1 MQTSPIPL
9 KNTQTP
15 YDLGDRLTLWLS
27 CLWMLLQKQQGAG
40 ISCFFL
46 LMFLGCPLSL
56 FSCSIHKF
64 RKVSGCSHMI
74 SVRWRALASRKSAPL
89 LVLNLDLG
97 PSGASNVRCQKSS
110 CPNLHV
116 LVVLK
121 MDLFCLSGRFRK
133 ATWRLMPFKP
143 RCHVLQRFTLL
154 HLSPEFAK
162 VSKSRLPAEFNLLS
176 QFEKHMRDSTEHDA
190 TIVLH
195 EQKNHLERLKCHL
208 WLGAHACASNWL
220 DLQGSWDP
228 SIAWSLVVAKRFPS
242 EQQFKH
248 DAEKK
253 HSICLGFLHAS
264 AAV

>member
-1 MQTSPIPL
+1 ME
-9 KNTQTP
+9 
-15 YDLGDRLTLWLS
+15 
-27 CLWMLLQKQQGAG
+27 
-40 ISCFFL
+40 
-46 LMFLGCPLSL
+46 
-56 FSCSIHKF
+56 
-64 RKVSGCSHMI
+64 
-74 SVRWRALASRKSAPL
+74 
-89 LVLNLDLG
+89 G
-97 PSGASNVRCQKSS
+97 PGVTKICAVVGVEPRPWAMCIQCCQKSS

-121 MDLFCLSGRFRK
+121 
-133 ATWRLMPFKP
+133 MPFKP

-195 EQKNHLERLKCHL
+195 GQKNHLERLKCHL

-228 SIAWSLVVAKRFPS
+228 SIAWSLVFAKCFPL
-242 EQQFKH
+242 EQQFKS

-253 HSICLGFLHAS
+253 HSTCLGFLHAS